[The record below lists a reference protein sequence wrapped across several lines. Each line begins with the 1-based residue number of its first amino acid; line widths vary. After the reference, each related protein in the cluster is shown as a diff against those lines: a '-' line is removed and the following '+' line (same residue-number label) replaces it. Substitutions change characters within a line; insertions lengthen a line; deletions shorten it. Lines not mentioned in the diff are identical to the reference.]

1 MRTQGKFEISAEKR
15 ELINRIAIVLII
27 IAIGILT
34 VDVFTSNTDG
44 RRQIIDENG
53 ASEIAL
59 SDILSDIKGA
69 GDVDVMIRYNDDN
82 GICGVIV
89 TSSGAGNV
97 VVKNNL
103 TNAVSAVFDIPISN
117 VMVFE
122 KEDGGIQN
130 DK

>member
-15 ELINRIAIVLII
+15 ELINRVAIVLII